1 MWAVSEWICLSILLI
16 LSIWDI
22 RRREIPVY
30 LIVGSMILSAVYL
43 ILGKETDYLLAA
55 GGTVVGI
62 VFLIISKVTEEGVG
76 YGDSLSILVVGS
88 YLGFWNILFVLSV
101 SFFLLLCILI
111 PFLWIKKMSKK
122 CTLPFLPFL
131 MGGYLCFLLVGGVG
145 S

>member
-1 MWAVSEWICLSILLI
+1 MWTVSEWICLGILL
-16 LSIWDI
+16 LSSIWDI

-30 LIVGSMILSAVYL
+30 LIIGSMILSTVY
-43 ILGKETDYLLAA
+43 IVFGQGMDYLLAA

-62 VFLIISKVTEEGVG
+62 VFLLISKVTEEGVG
-76 YGDSLSILVVGS
+76 YGDSLIILVLGS

-111 PFLWIKKMSKK
+111 PVLWMKKMSRK

-131 MGGYLCFLLVGGVG
+131 LGGYVCFLLVGGVG